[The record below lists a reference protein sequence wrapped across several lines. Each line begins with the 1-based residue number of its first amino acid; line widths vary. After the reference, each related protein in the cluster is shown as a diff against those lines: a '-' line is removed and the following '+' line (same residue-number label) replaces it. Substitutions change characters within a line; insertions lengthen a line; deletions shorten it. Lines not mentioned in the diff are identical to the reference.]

1 MASSI
6 SNTSQ
11 LTPLK
16 STEKSSKVYVFTP
29 AGFDT
34 KITIVVLMMIVGVVE
49 LVGNIVIR
57 YFVSKERSLSSFSTV
72 ISFCQELQPVY

>member
-11 LTPLK
+11 LIPLK

-57 YFVSKERSLSSFSTV
+57 YFVSKERSGPFLQSSPF
-72 ISFCQELQPVY
+72 QPVY